1 MHSLGAS
8 MRVKIL
14 SKCWTFM
21 RVKGLKKR
29 EGAYGQIDH
38 PDKKGKVLKVD
49 DSLRNRL
56 ELEIIIH
63 EFLHGADWSKDEE
76 WIEEASFDLSS
87 FLWRLGYRK
96 CES

>member
-1 MHSLGAS
+1 

-21 RVKGLKKR
+21 RVEGLNRK
-29 EGAYGQIDH
+29 EGAYGQIEH
-38 PDKKGKVLKVD
+38 PDKKGKTLKVD
-49 DSLRNRL
+49 DSLTDRH

-76 WIEEASFDLSS
+76 WIEETSEDLSR
-87 FLWRLGYRK
+87 FLWRLGYKK

>member
-1 MHSLGAS
+1 

-21 RVKGLKKR
+21 RVKELHQKG
-29 EGAYGQIDH
+29 GAYGQIEH
-38 PDKKGKVLKVD
+38 PSKKGKTLKVD
-49 DSLRNRL
+49 DSLTDRH

-76 WIEEASFDLSS
+76 WIEETSEDLSR

>member
-1 MHSLGAS
+1 

-14 SKCWTFM
+14 SKCWTFI
-21 RVKGLKKR
+21 RVKDLYTEG
-29 EGAYGQIDH
+29 GAYGQIEH
-38 PDKKGKVLKVD
+38 PGKKGKTLKVD
-49 DSLRNRL
+49 DSLTNRH

-76 WIEEASFDLSS
+76 WIVETSEDLSR

>member
-1 MHSLGAS
+1 

-21 RVKGLKKR
+21 RVSGLHCK
-29 EGAYGQIDH
+29 EGAYGQIEH
-38 PDKKGKVLKVD
+38 PDKKGKTLKVD
-49 DSLRNRL
+49 SSLTDRH

-76 WIEEASFDLSS
+76 WIEETSEDLSR

>member
-1 MHSLGAS
+1 

-14 SKCWTFM
+14 SKYWKFM
-21 RVKGLKKR
+21 RVAGLKQGG
-29 EGAYGQIDH
+29 GAFGQIDH
-38 PDKKGKVLKVD
+38 PERKGKTLKVD
-49 DSLRNRL
+49 NSLADRH

-76 WIEEASFDLSS
+76 WIEETSYDLSR